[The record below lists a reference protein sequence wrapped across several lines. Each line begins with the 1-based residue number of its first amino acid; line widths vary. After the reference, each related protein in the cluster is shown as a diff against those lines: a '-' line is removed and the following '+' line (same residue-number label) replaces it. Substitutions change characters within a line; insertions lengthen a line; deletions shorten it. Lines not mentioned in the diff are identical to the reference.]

1 MVQLWGD
8 CITYLVAPAGVFPEE
23 LRNARQGNGVRDSR
37 QRLEVGRQLLKG
49 QPGDL
54 MWKAALR
61 MEVIQKA
68 VSRQMVSK
76 AGTDVTLH

>member
-1 MVQLWGD
+1 M
-8 CITYLVAPAGVFPEE
+8 PAKGTACVTH
-23 LRNARQGNGVRDSR
+23 G
-37 QRLEVGRQLLKG
+37 QRPEVGRQLLIG

-54 MWKAALR
+54 MRKAVLR